1 MAVEI
6 YKMSEKVPETGQS
19 VWIHL
24 KKGGEELYGE
34 FKRFNE
40 MHLNGAHVLV
50 DGVRWYLFEIDT
62 WHVEPLE
69 DEPTPSEDDMFPT
82 PSEGEEEAPSE
93 ETPSGDVE
101 EEMTPSDEEGEENPT
116 STEDEGIPFEEDE
129 TPSEEEEPSETVSE

>member
-40 MHLNGAHVLV
+40 LHLNGAHVLV

-69 DEPTPSEDDMFPT
+69 PATEPTEDDMFPT
-82 PSEGEEEAPSE
+82 PSEEDEKA
-93 ETPSGDVE
+93 
-101 EEMTPSDEEGEENPT
+101 PSDEEGEETPSDEEDEVNPT
-116 STEDEGIPFEEDE
+116 LTEDEGIP

>member
-69 DEPTPSEDDMFPT
+69 PVTEPTEDDMFPT
-82 PSEGEEEAPSE
+82 PSEEGEE
-93 ETPSGDVE
+93 
-101 EEMTPSDEEGEENPT
+101 TPSDEEDEENPT
-116 STEDEGIPFEEDE
+116 LTEEEGIPSEEDE
-129 TPSEEEEPSETVSE
+129 TPSKEEESSEEVTE

>member
-1 MAVEI
+1 MAVEV

-69 DEPTPSEDDMFPT
+69 PVTEPTEDDMFPT
-82 PSEGEEEAPSE
+82 PSDEGEETPTEEDGKAPS
-93 ETPSGDVE
+93 DK
-101 EEMTPSDEEGEENPT
+101 EGEENPT
-116 STEDEGIPFEEDE
+116 LTEDEGIPSEEDE
-129 TPSEEEEPSETVSE
+129 APSEEEEPSGEATE

>member
-69 DEPTPSEDDMFPT
+69 PVTEPTEDDMFPT
-82 PSEGEEEAPSE
+82 PTEDE
-93 ETPSGDVE
+93 VE
-101 EEMTPSDEEGEENPT
+101 PSDEDENKTDPT
-116 STEDEGIPFEEDE
+116 LTEDEGIP